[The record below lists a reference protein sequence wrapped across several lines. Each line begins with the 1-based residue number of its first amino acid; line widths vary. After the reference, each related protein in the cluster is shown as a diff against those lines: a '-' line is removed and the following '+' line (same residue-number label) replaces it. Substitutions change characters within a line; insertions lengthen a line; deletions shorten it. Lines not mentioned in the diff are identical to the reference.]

1 LFHRR
6 DFKERN
12 EPLRLLKT
20 TRGRR
25 LISSTEASLRPE
37 LKIRSKLVGLL
48 NKRVARIGV
57 PALRAVTQ
65 SERIGAVQRVISGVC
80 VYVRNVARPADGSHQ
95 TKATPTNKRVGRHV
109 CCRRVKARSCRRSR

>member
-1 LFHRR
+1 MFHRR

-80 VYVRNVARPADGSHQ
+80 VD
-95 TKATPTNKRVGRHV
+95 
-109 CCRRVKARSCRRSR
+109 SCRRRIPAVGMANSPNRINGLAASLRNAPTPSAGKFP